1 MTYELRRLIRPFVN
15 ERLERL
21 LHGIDKLLIFHEA
34 DVDDAVHLVF
44 KIQQL
49 LHHRFVLLWVDYNCA
64 SKSLQRKRNKKN
76 PLKQQWQ

>member
-21 LHGIDKLLIFHEA
+21 LHGIDELLIFHEA
-34 DVDDAVHLVF
+34 DVDDAIHLVF

-49 LHHRFVLLWVDYNCA
+49 LHHRFVLFWIDYNCA
-64 SKSLQRKRNKKN
+64 SKSLQRKRNPRN
-76 PLKQQWQ
+76 PLKPQWQ